1 MKKEN
6 KYFEISF
13 EKEHADTF
21 ILIDKIRKDNW
32 FNSSTILVNCSP
44 DYSSRLTQTINH
56 ALSNQNKHELFEQM
70 DLCMPYPNCNQVWNA
85 VTKCYENFDTYLKNW
100 INDNIYPCNFLFID
114 SGTLRGKNFNKLKLS
129 LRTKLEN
136 ENFRFASLYVQDDSI
151 ITPDYYVEKFNK
163 QQQGGLLFEWEN
175 PLNPNWDY

>member
-1 MKKEN
+1 MKKDN
-6 KYFEISF
+6 NYFRISF
-13 EKEHADTF
+13 EKEQTDTF
-21 ILIDKIRKDNW
+21 ILIKKIREDGW

-44 DYSSRLTQTINH
+44 DYSSRLTQTVNH
-56 ALSNQNKHELFEQM
+56 ALSSSNKHELLEQL
-70 DLCMPYPNCNQVWNA
+70 DLAMPYPNCNQVWNYI
-85 VTKCYENFDTYLKNW
+85 TKCYENFDTYLKNW

-129 LRTKLEN
+129 LRMKLEN

-151 ITPDYYVEKFNK
+151 LTPDYYVEKFNK